1 MTVPFYNFTEL
12 HNDEFKSAIKER
24 FSKIIDDG
32 AFVEGEYNASFEQK
46 FAKLQA
52 AKHCLLV
59 ANGTDA
65 LEICLEVLGVG
76 PGDFVGVPGITFYAT
91 SEAVLNRGATPV
103 FVDVIPESGLMCPQS
118 LERVL
123 SKHKL
128 KAIMPVHIYG
138 LPAPIRELEAVC
150 KKHNVAIVEDAAQ
163 AQGTFLENGP
173 VGSSNNM
180 TTFSF
185 YPTKNLSAFG
195 DAGAILCQSDEQ
207 AERIKHIR
215 NHGRGGLPI
224 FGRNSRCDHLQAAV
238 LDMKLEK
245 IDGYNQARKKIASL
259 YHEALKDFPV
269 RVLPSRFIETSSWH
283 LYPIGL
289 ASKEQRARV
298 EAHLKAKNIGCTP
311 FYERSQSE
319 EPALKNYAQLG
330 EDENARAF
338 AGTIICLPI
347 HPFVSQEDVATVAAA
362 LKEIL

>member
-12 HNDEFKSAIKER
+12 HNDEFKAAIKER
-24 FSKIIDDG
+24 FSNIIDQG
-32 AFVEGEYNASFEQK
+32 AFVEGEFNHSFEAK
-46 FAKLQA
+46 FAKLQG

-65 LEICLEVLGVG
+65 LEICLEALGVG
-76 PGDFVGVPGITFYAT
+76 HGDKVGVPGITFYAT
-91 SEAVLNRGATPV
+91 SEAVLNRGATPI
-103 FVDVIPESGLMCPQS
+103 FIDVIPESGLMCPES

-123 SKHKL
+123 KDHQL

-138 LPAPIRELEAVC
+138 LPAPIRDLEAIC
-150 KKHNVAIVEDAAQ
+150 ERHGVAIVEDAAQ
-163 AQGTFLENGP
+163 AQGTFIEAGP
-173 VGSSNNM
+173 VGASKNM

-207 AERIKHIR
+207 AERIRHIR

-238 LDMKLEK
+238 LDLKLEK
-245 IDGYNQARKKIASL
+245 IEDYNKKRKVIAGKYHQALSDL
-259 YHEALKDFPV
+259 PV
-269 RVLPSRFIETSSWH
+269 RLLPARFLETSSWH

-289 ASKEQRARV
+289 ASSEQRAKV
-298 EAHLKAKNIGCTP
+298 EAHLKSKNIGCTP
-311 FYERSQSE
+311 FYERTQTQ
-319 EPALKNYAQLG
+319 EPALASYAHLG
-330 EDENARAF
+330 EDKNARAF

-347 HPFVSQEDVATVAAA
+347 HPFVSQADVETVAAA
-362 LKEIL
+362 LKEVL

>member
-12 HNDEFKSAIKER
+12 HNEEFKTAIKER
-24 FSKIIDDG
+24 YAQIIDKG

-46 FAKLQA
+46 FGKLQG
-52 AKHCLLV
+52 AKHSMLV

-76 PGDFVGVPGITFYAT
+76 PGDKVGVPGITFYAT
-91 SEAVLNRGATPV
+91 SEVVLNRFATPV
-103 FVDVIPESGLMCPQS
+103 FIDVIPESGLMCPES

-123 SKHKL
+123 KTHKL
-128 KAIMPVHIYG
+128 KAIIPVHIYG
-138 LPAPIRELEAVC
+138 LPAPIKELEAIC
-150 KKHNVAIVEDAAQ
+150 HKHNIAIIEDAAQ
-163 AQGTFLENGP
+163 AQGTMLETGP
-173 VGSSNNM
+173 VGSSQNM

-195 DAGAILCQSDEQ
+195 DAGAILCQDDKQ

-238 LDMKLEK
+238 LDLKLEK
-245 IDGYNQARKKIASL
+245 IEGYNNARKKIAAQ
-259 YHEALKDFPV
+259 YHEALKDLPV
-269 RVLPSRFIETSSWH
+269 RLLPARFIETSSWH

-289 ASKEQRARV
+289 ASKEVRMKV
-298 EAHLKAKNIGCTP
+298 EAHLKARNIGCTP
-311 FYERSQSE
+311 FYERAQSE
-319 EPALKNYAQLG
+319 EPALKAYADLG
-330 EDENARAF
+330 EDKNARAF

-347 HPFVSQEDVATVAAA
+347 HPFVSAADVATVAAA
-362 LKEIL
+362 IKEVL